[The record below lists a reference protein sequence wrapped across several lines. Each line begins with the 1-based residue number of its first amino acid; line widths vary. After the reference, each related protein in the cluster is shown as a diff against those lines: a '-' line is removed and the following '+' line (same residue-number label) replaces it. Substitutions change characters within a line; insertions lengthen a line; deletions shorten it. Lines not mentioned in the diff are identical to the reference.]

1 MGHLLL
7 KMGVPLFII
16 LLVLT
21 RGSITMIAI
30 GVDIGGTSIKGAFI
44 NDKGEILSRFSM
56 KVDKEG
62 TPEQEIGKLCD
73 IINASIKEGNYEG
86 KVEGIGIGSPGTLD
100 MDQGIILSSP
110 NLAKWAGFNIKKF
123 MKERTGLPVELNN
136 DANVAALGE
145 AKFGSG
151 SKYKSAIM
159 LTLGTGVGGGII
171 LDGKLYDG
179 NKHQGGELGH
189 TVIRMG
195 GRLCGCG
202 RKGCL
207 EAYASATALIR
218 DTKEMM
224 EKHPENLLSDVAKE
238 LGGVDARNAF
248 MAASRGDR
256 FGKKLVKNYVMY
268 LSEGILNYCNI
279 FRPEVVILSGGVA
292 NEGENLFRRIRTYL
306 KKNSYGM
313 KGSAKVEVTGSA
325 LGYDSGKIG
334 AACLVL
340 FK

>member
-1 MGHLLL
+1 
-7 KMGVPLFII
+7 
-16 LLVLT
+16 
-21 RGSITMIAI
+21 MIAI
-30 GVDIGGTSIKGAFI
+30 GVDIGGTSIKGAFV

-56 KVDKEG
+56 KVNNAN
-62 TPEQEIGKLCD
+62 TPEEEIGKLCD
-73 IINASIKEGNYEG
+73 IINVSIKEGNYEG
-86 KVEGIGIGSPGTLD
+86 KVAGIGIGSPGTLD
-100 MDQGIILSSP
+100 VDNGVILSSP
-110 NLAKWAGFNIKKF
+110 NLQKWAGFHINKF
-123 MKERTGLPVELNN
+123 MNERTGLPIELNN

-151 SKYKSAIM
+151 AKYKSAIM

-189 TVIRMG
+189 MSIRMG
-195 GRLCGCG
+195 GRPCGCG
-202 RKGCL
+202 RRGCL
-207 EAYASATALIR
+207 EAYASATALIK
-218 DTKEMM
+218 DTREMM
-224 EKHPENLLSDVAKE
+224 AKHPESALTEIEKE

-248 MAASRGDR
+248 IAEQRGDKYGR
-256 FGKKLVKNYVMY
+256 KLVRDYVKY

-292 NEGENLFRRIRTYL
+292 NEGENLLKRIRRYL
-306 KKNSYGM
+306 KKNTYGM
-313 KGSAKVEVTGSA
+313 KGSEKVMVDTSK

-334 AACLVL
+334 AACLIL